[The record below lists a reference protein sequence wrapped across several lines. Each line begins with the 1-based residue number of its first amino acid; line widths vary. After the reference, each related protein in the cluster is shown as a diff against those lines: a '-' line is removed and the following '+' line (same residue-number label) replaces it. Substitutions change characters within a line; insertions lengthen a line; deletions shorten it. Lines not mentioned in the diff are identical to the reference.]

1 MTDKA
6 HEIKAV
12 VREKYGEMARERKS
26 CCGPN
31 CCSPEDSITI
41 DLNYRQVEG
50 YVPEADLGLG
60 CGLPTQFA
68 QIKAGETVVD
78 LGSGAG
84 NDVFIARRLVGES
97 GRVIGVDMTPDMITR
112 ANENKATLGFTNV
125 EFRLGEIEQLPV
137 EDNAADLVLSNCVL
151 NLVPD
156 KTRAFAEIHR
166 VLKPGGRF
174 SISDIVIEGELP
186 DSIRAAVKLYVGC
199 VAGALT
205 REEYLD
211 TIEKTGFHQIMVRSR
226 SVIDLPPDV
235 LLQYV
240 TRQEIDSL
248 AASGTKVTSITVT
261 GLKR

>member
-6 HEIKAV
+6 NQIKAV
-12 VREKYGEMARERKS
+12 VREKYGEMARQSKS

-41 DLNYRQVEG
+41 DLNYKQVEG

-84 NDVFIARRLVGES
+84 NDVFIARRLVGET
-97 GRVIGVDMTPDMITR
+97 GRVIGVDMTPDMIAR
-112 ANENKATLGFTNV
+112 ANENKAKLGFTNV

-137 EDNAADLVLSNCVL
+137 DANSADLVLSNCVL

-156 KTRAFAEIHR
+156 KARAFAEIHR

-174 SISDIVIEGELP
+174 SISDIVIEGKLP
-186 DSIRAAVKLYVGC
+186 DSLRDAVKLYVGC

-205 REEYLD
+205 REEYLG
-211 TIEKTGFHQIMVRSR
+211 TIDRTGFQNVTVHSR
-226 SVIDLPPDV
+226 SVIELPADV
-235 LLQYV
+235 LKQYV
-240 TRQEIDSL
+240 SQQEIEDL